1 MAKEWGDIIYLLDKI
16 KATLTTESDTLG
28 WLEWKESCKR
38 LLRIPQC
45 PFQLMNSA
53 KSLWIAESKPTREA
67 GGRNIQEKGKPE
79 KHCEY
84 KLASAW

>member
-1 MAKEWGDIIYLLDKI
+1 M
-16 KATLTTESDTLG
+16 ES
-28 WLEWKESCKR
+28 ECCKR

-53 KSLWIAESKPTREA
+53 KSLLIAESKPTREA
-67 GGRNIQEKGKPE
+67 DRRNIQEKGRPE

-84 KLASAW
+84 KLASAWWHNVEYGSSSLGIIEFVGRNKPEKGNK